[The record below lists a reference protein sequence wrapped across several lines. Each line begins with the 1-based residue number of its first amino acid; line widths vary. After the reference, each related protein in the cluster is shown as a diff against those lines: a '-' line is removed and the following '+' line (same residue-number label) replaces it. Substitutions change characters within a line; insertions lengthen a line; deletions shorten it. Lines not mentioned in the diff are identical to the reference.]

1 MNWANTEHH
10 RFKDHLNEA
19 MVFTRRAAF
28 AMFAVLVFFGIL
40 VGRFYSLQVVHFENY
55 ATMSDKNRIQV
66 QPVPPNRG
74 LIFDRQ
80 GKLIADN
87 RPSFTLSIVKERVKD
102 LDATIARLSTLVEI
116 SQNDID
122 NFYKF
127 LIQRRRPYEPVPIRF
142 QLTDEEKAVL
152 AVNKFDLVGVKVE
165 AQLVRYYPYSD
176 LFAHTIGYVG
186 RINERELASFDEE
199 DFQRYSGTRS
209 IGKIGLEKYYEDQLL
224 GGVGYEYIET
234 NAHGRRMRLI
244 DEEEPKAGSE
254 LHLFLDAEIQTA
266 GVKALGERRGAMV
279 MVDVNTGGVL
289 AMVSTPSFDP
299 NLFVTGISFKDY
311 NALNKSRDLPL
322 FNRTIQG
329 QYPPGSTLKPM
340 LGLGGLEDQIIT
352 YESKVPDPGYYQLE
366 NDERQ
371 YREWKKGGHGKFVD
385 LHQAIVQSCD
395 IFFYDLAFR
404 MGVDNMHTFGRHF
417 GLGEET
423 KIDIPSERGGIWP
436 SKKWKKETRGQ
447 AWYPGNSLNMSIG
460 QGDVLATPLQLAVMT
475 ATLASKGKHMQPR
488 LVESVGNMDTEAVE
502 VGRYLGYDE
511 HWNFVHKAMRDTVHT
526 LRGTAHSLGKQLDYE
541 IAGKTGTAQVVGI
554 AQDAEYDSE
563 ALKEAWRDHTLFIA
577 FAPADIPEVAI
588 AVIVENGEKHGKTTF
603 PVVKASFDAYFAQ
616 KEKVAEI
623 RKAKQEKRQQDIQQK
638 DIQQQDIQQQDIQA
652 QAAAEDSSEDQSA
665 HQAEGESE

>member
-28 AMFAVLVFFGIL
+28 AMFLVLVFFGIL
-40 VGRFYSLQVVHFENY
+40 IARFYSLQVVHFENY
-55 ATMSDKNRIQV
+55 STMSDKNRIQV

-74 LIFDRQ
+74 LIYDRQ

-87 RPSFTLSIVKERVKD
+87 RPSFTLSIVKERVKN
-102 LDATIARLSTLVEI
+102 LDETIARLSTLVDI
-116 SQNDID
+116 SETDIE

-127 LIQRRRPYEPVPIRF
+127 LKQRRRPYEPVPIRF

-152 AVNKFDLVGVKVE
+152 AVNKFDLIGVKVE
-165 AQLVRYYPYSD
+165 AQLVRYYPYSE

-186 RINERELASFDEE
+186 RISEKELANFDED
-199 DFQRYSGTRS
+199 DFQRYAGTRS
-209 IGKIGLEKYYEDQLL
+209 IGKIGLERYYENQLL
-224 GGVGYEYIET
+224 GEVGYEYIET

-244 DEEEPKAGSE
+244 DEEQPKAGEE
-254 LHLFLDAEIQTA
+254 LHLFLDTEIQSA
-266 GVKALGERRGAMV
+266 GVKALEGRRGAMV
-279 MVDVNTGGVL
+279 MLDVHTGGVL
-289 AMVSTPSFDP
+289 SMVSTPSFDP

-340 LGLGGLEDQIIT
+340 LGLGGLEEQIIT
-352 YESKVPDPGYYQLE
+352 YDSKVRDPGFYQLE

-385 LHQAIVQSCD
+385 LHQAIVESCD

-404 MGVDNMHTFGRHF
+404 MGVDKMHEFGLHF

-423 KIDIPSERGGIWP
+423 QLDIPSERDGIWP
-436 SKKWKKETRGQ
+436 SRKWKRETRGQ
-447 AWYPGNSLNMSIG
+447 PWFPGNSLNMSIG

-488 LVESVGNMDTEAVE
+488 LVESIGGVDTGPVE
-502 VGRYLGYDE
+502 VGRFIGYDD
-511 HWNFVHKAMRDTVHT
+511 HWNFVHQAMIDTVHNI
-526 LRGTAHSLGKQLDYE
+526 RGTAQSLGRKLDYK

-554 AQDAEYDSE
+554 AQDEEYDSE
-563 ALKEAWRDHTLFIA
+563 ALKEAYRDHTLFIA
-577 FAPADIPEVAI
+577 FAPAEIPEVAI

-603 PVVKASFDAYFAQ
+603 PVVKASLDAYFAQ
-616 KEKVAEI
+616 KEKMAVIE
-623 RKAKQEKRQQDIQQK
+623 KAKQEKRMQQK
-638 DIQQQDIQQQDIQA
+638 LQQEKLKLETEQIEQEPVEEI
-652 QAAAEDSSEDQSA
+652 
-665 HQAEGESE
+665 GEPTE